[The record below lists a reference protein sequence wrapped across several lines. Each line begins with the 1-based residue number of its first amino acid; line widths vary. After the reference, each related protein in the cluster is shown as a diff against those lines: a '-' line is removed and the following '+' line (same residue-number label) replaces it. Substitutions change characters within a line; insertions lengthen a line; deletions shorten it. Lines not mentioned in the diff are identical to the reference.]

1 MQKTHQIYEGKAK
14 IIYATENPQLLI
26 QYFKDSATAFN
37 GVKKAEIV
45 GKGELNNTISAYI
58 MEELTKNN
66 IATHFVE
73 KLNNKEQLIKKVSII
88 PLEVIIRNTVA
99 GSLAKKLNLAEGVN
113 LPQPIFEICYKNDA
127 LGDPLINED
136 QAVYA
141 LKLTTQEHL
150 ATIKATSLKIN
161 SILQKLFAKINIKLV
176 DFKIEFGYDLNQNIL
191 LADEISPDSCRLW
204 DLTTSQKLDKDIF
217 RQDLGSLVDGY
228 QEIINRFFKKYD

>member
-1 MQKTHQIYEGKAK
+1 MQKTHKIYEGKAK
-14 IIYATENPQLLI
+14 IIYATNNPELLI

-37 GVKKAEIV
+37 GVKKAEIA

-58 MEELTKNN
+58 MGELAKHN
-66 IATHFVE
+66 IATHFIE
-73 KLNNKEQLIKKVSII
+73 KLNSKEQLIKKVSII
-88 PLEVIIRNTVA
+88 PLEVIIRNTIA
-99 GSLAKKLNLAEGVN
+99 GSLAKKLHLTEGVD

-141 LKLTTQEHL
+141 LQLTSQEHL
-150 ATIKATSLKIN
+150 AIIKATALKIN
-161 SILQKLFAKINIKLV
+161 SILQKLFAEINIKLV

-204 DLTTSQKLDKDIF
+204 DLHTSQKLDKDIF

-228 QEIINRFFKKYD
+228 QEIINRFLNKTL

>member
-14 IIYATENPQLLI
+14 IIYATQNPELLI

-58 MEELTKNN
+58 MEELAKNN

-99 GSLAKKLNLAEGVN
+99 GSLAKKLNLAEGVD

>member
-1 MQKTHQIYEGKAK
+1 MQKTHKIYEGKAK
-14 IIYATENPQLLI
+14 IIYATENPEILI

-37 GVKKAEIV
+37 GVKKAEIF
-45 GKGELNNTISAYI
+45 GKGELNNAISAYI
-58 MEELTKNN
+58 MNELAKHR
-66 IATHFVE
+66 IATHFIE

-88 PLEVIIRNTVA
+88 PLEVIIRNTIA
-99 GSLAKKLNLAEGVN
+99 GSLAKKLHLTEGVD
-113 LPQPIFEICYKNDA
+113 LPHPIFEICYKNDA

-150 ATIKATSLKIN
+150 ATIKATALKIN
-161 SILQKLFAKINIKLV
+161 SILQKLFTEINIKLV

-204 DLTTSQKLDKDIF
+204 DLTTAKKLDKDIF

-228 QEIINRFFKKYD
+228 QEIINRFFKK

>member
-1 MQKTHQIYEGKAK
+1 MQKTYKIYEGKAK
-14 IIYATENPQLLI
+14 IIYATNNPELLI

-37 GVKKAEIV
+37 GVKKAEIA
-45 GKGELNNTISAYI
+45 GKGELNNTISAHI
-58 MEELTKNN
+58 MGELAKHN

-73 KLNNKEQLIKKVSII
+73 KLNSKEQLIKKVSII
-88 PLEVIIRNTVA
+88 PLEVIIRNTIA
-99 GSLAKKLNLAEGVN
+99 GSLAKKLHLTEGVD

-141 LKLTTQEHL
+141 LQLTSQEHL
-150 ATIKATSLKIN
+150 AIIKAIALNIN
-161 SILQKLFAKINIKLV
+161 SILQKLFANINIKLV

-204 DLTTSQKLDKDIF
+204 DLNTSQKLDKDIF

-228 QEIINRFFKKYD
+228 QEIINRFFKK

>member
-1 MQKTHQIYEGKAK
+1 MQKTHKIYEGKAK
-14 IIYATENPQLLI
+14 IIYATNNPELLI

-37 GVKKAEIV
+37 GVKKAEIA
-45 GKGELNNTISAYI
+45 GKGELNNTISAHI
-58 MEELTKNN
+58 MGELAKHN
-66 IATHFVE
+66 IATHFIE
-73 KLNNKEQLIKKVSII
+73 KLNSKEQLIKKVSII
-88 PLEVIIRNTVA
+88 PLEVIIRNTIA
-99 GSLAKKLNLAEGVN
+99 GSLAKKLHLTEGVD

-141 LKLTTQEHL
+141 LQLTSQEHL
-150 ATIKATSLKIN
+150 AIIKATALKIN
-161 SILQKLFAKINIKLV
+161 SILQKLFAEINIKLV

-204 DLTTSQKLDKDIF
+204 DLHTSQKLDKDIF

-228 QEIINRFFKKYD
+228 QEIINRFLNKTL

>member
-1 MQKTHQIYEGKAK
+1 MQKTYQIYEGKAK
-14 IIYATENPQLLI
+14 IIYATQNPELLI

-58 MEELTKNN
+58 MNELAKNH
-66 IATHFVE
+66 IATHFIE

-99 GSLAKKLNLAEGVN
+99 GSLAKKLNLAEGVD
-113 LPQPIFEICYKNDA
+113 LPHPIFEICYKNDA

-150 ATIKATSLKIN
+150 ATIKATALKIN

-228 QEIINRFFKKYD
+228 QEIINRFFKK

>member
-14 IIYATENPQLLI
+14 IIYATQNPQLLI

-58 MEELTKNN
+58 MEELSKNN

-99 GSLAKKLNLAEGVN
+99 GSLAKKLNLAEGVD

>member
-1 MQKTHQIYEGKAK
+1 
-14 IIYATENPQLLI
+14 
-26 QYFKDSATAFN
+26 
-37 GVKKAEIV
+37 
-45 GKGELNNTISAYI
+45 
-58 MEELTKNN
+58 
-66 IATHFVE
+66 
-73 KLNNKEQLIKKVSII
+73 
-88 PLEVIIRNTVA
+88 
-99 GSLAKKLNLAEGVN
+99 LAKKLNLAEGVD

>member
-14 IIYATENPQLLI
+14 IIYATQNPELLI

-58 MEELTKNN
+58 MEELAKNN

-73 KLNNKEQLIKKVSII
+73 KLNSKEQLIKKVNII

-99 GSLAKKLNLAEGVN
+99 GSLAKKLNLAEGVD
-113 LPQPIFEICYKNDA
+113 LSQPIFEICYKNDA

-141 LKLTTQEHL
+141 LKITTQEHL
-150 ATIKATSLKIN
+150 ATIKATALKIN

>member
-14 IIYATENPQLLI
+14 IIYATQNPELLI

-66 IATHFVE
+66 IATHFIE

-99 GSLAKKLNLAEGVN
+99 GSLAKKLNLAEGID

-150 ATIKATSLKIN
+150 AIIKTTALKIN

>member
-14 IIYATENPQLLI
+14 IIYATQNPELLI

-37 GVKKAEIV
+37 GIKKAEIV

-58 MEELTKNN
+58 MEELAKNN

-99 GSLAKKLNLAEGVN
+99 GSLAKKLNLAEGVD
-113 LPQPIFEICYKNDA
+113 LPHPIFEICYKNDA

-136 QAVYA
+136 QVVYA

-150 ATIKATSLKIN
+150 ATIKATALKIN

-176 DFKIEFGYDLNQNIL
+176 DFKVEFGYDLNQNIL

-228 QEIINRFFKKYD
+228 QEIINRFFKT

>member
-14 IIYATENPQLLI
+14 IIYATQNPELLI

-58 MEELTKNN
+58 MGELTKNN

-73 KLNNKEQLIKKVSII
+73 KLNSKEQLIKKVSII

-99 GSLAKKLNLAEGVN
+99 GSLAKKLNLAEGVD

-150 ATIKATSLKIN
+150 AIIKATSLKIN

-228 QEIINRFFKKYD
+228 QEIINRFFNKYD

>member
-58 MEELTKNN
+58 MEELSKNN

-99 GSLAKKLNLAEGVN
+99 GSLAKKLNLAEGVD

>member
-14 IIYATENPQLLI
+14 IIYATQNPELLI

-58 MEELTKNN
+58 MEELAKNN

-99 GSLAKKLNLAEGVN
+99 GSLAKKLNLAEGVD

-150 ATIKATSLKIN
+150 TTIKATSLKIN
-161 SILQKLFAKINIKLV
+161 SILQKLFATINIKLV

>member
-14 IIYATENPQLLI
+14 IIYATENSQLLI

-37 GVKKAEIV
+37 GVKKAEIT

-58 MEELTKNN
+58 MEELAKNN

-99 GSLAKKLNLAEGVN
+99 GSLAKKLNLAEGVD
-113 LPQPIFEICYKNDA
+113 LPQPIFEICYKNDS

-136 QAVYA
+136 QAIYA

-150 ATIKATSLKIN
+150 AIIKATALKIN

-217 RQDLGSLVDGY
+217 RQDLGNLIDGY

>member
-1 MQKTHQIYEGKAK
+1 MQKTHKIYEGKAK
-14 IIYATENPQLLI
+14 IIYATENPEILI

-37 GVKKAEIV
+37 GVKKAEIF
-45 GKGELNNTISAYI
+45 GKGELNNAISAYI
-58 MEELTKNN
+58 MNELAKHR
-66 IATHFVE
+66 IATHFIE

-88 PLEVIIRNTVA
+88 PLEVIMRNTIA
-99 GSLAKKLNLAEGVN
+99 GSLAKKLNLAEGVD
-113 LPQPIFEICYKNDA
+113 LPHPIFEICYKNDA

-150 ATIKATSLKIN
+150 ATIKATALKIN
-161 SILQKLFAKINIKLV
+161 SILQKLFTEINIKLV

-228 QEIINRFFKKYD
+228 QEIINRFFKK